1 MFVCFY
7 LDLHGGHIEAPLRH
21 SPLRA
26 SFFHFLEYFHSQRL
40 DFESDSFKFYN
51 SVILRHICVRIFLLL
66 FIIIIACSSLLQ
78 AYRMSTRER
87 ISERRQCNEDQAQIN
102 TLDQGWTN
110 STILHRTFHVGSK
123 VQKCNIVSLY
133 ISMSI
138 VSSQLGGALAV
149 VQLSKTQ

>member
-1 MFVCFY
+1 MCFY

-51 SVILRHICVRIFLLL
+51 SVFLRHICVTIFLLL

-87 ISERRQCNEDQAQIN
+87 ISERRQCNEDQAQPAR
-102 TLDQGWTN
+102 L
-110 STILHRTFHVGSK
+110 TIRVLLFLFLIVDYLSNQKLKQIGRRCHCQRRPSSAQHFGSR
-123 VQKCNIVSLY
+123 
-133 ISMSI
+133 
-138 VSSQLGGALAV
+138 
-149 VQLSKTQ
+149 